1 MVSVALDRSVELS
14 STERRGNAMR
24 VVAFVDDDGDLIV
37 LGHDPDSP
45 PDAYGD
51 RAYDHWVVVGDE
63 VRDLVLLEL
72 LRERFEGIGAPTAEF
87 MQWLQGRGIPHEVG
101 TVAGEHR
108 GPARIGAKGRRRNG
122 AHGARPTRA
131 GP

>member
-14 STERRGNAMR
+14 STAFEGNTIR
-24 VVAFVDDDGDLIV
+24 VVAFVDDDGDLIA
-37 LGHDPDSP
+37 LGRDVGSTPDGSTE
-45 PDAYGD
+45 
-51 RAYDHWVVVGDE
+51 RTYDHWVVVGEED
-63 VRDLVLLEL
+63 RALVLLQL
-72 LRERFEGIGAPTAEF
+72 LRERFEGLQAPTAEF
-87 MQWLQGRGIPHEVG
+87 MQWLQMHDIPHEVG